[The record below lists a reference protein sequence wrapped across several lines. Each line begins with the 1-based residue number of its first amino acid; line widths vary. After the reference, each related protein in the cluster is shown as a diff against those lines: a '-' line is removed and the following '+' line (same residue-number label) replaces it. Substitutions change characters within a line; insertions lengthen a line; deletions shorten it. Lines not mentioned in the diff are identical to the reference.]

1 MWLNSLP
8 VTVFYQLMRPEP
20 KQTCHFTANHVQT
33 SLISHTDSASPVC
46 RPQARTLERNQ
57 IRTCVFG
64 EWQANVELTLL
75 HVAWW
80 QGTWRCV
87 CAIVLT
93 CRMLYVCVLKG
104 SARSVSFNYTTKPSC
119 QHVHTHRVKR
129 AWCQSMS
136 RYRWSVCGLPQRH
149 TARLCGAANDVWK
162 LARKMTFFL
171 MESMYW
177 AMLCHLFLSRSFIY
191 LLHWQHIYNTHAYW
205 NYWKDTCYLIRKIL
219 KVWR

>member
-1 MWLNSLP
+1 MPFHGKSCADKFDFTHRQCQPCVQATGPYTRTEPDQNVRVWWMAGKCWTDF
-8 VTVFYQLMRPEP
+8 VACGLMTRYM
-20 KQTCHFTANHVQT
+20 AV
-33 SLISHTDSASPVC
+33 
-46 RPQARTLERNQ
+46 
-57 IRTCVFG
+57 
-64 EWQANVELTLL
+64 
-75 HVAWW
+75 
-80 QGTWRCV
+80 CV
-87 CAIVLT
+87 CDRINM
-93 CRMLYVCVLKG
+93 CRMLYVCVPKG

-119 QHVHTHRVKR
+119 QHVHTHRAKR

-149 TARLCGAANDVWK
+149 TVRLCGAANDVWK

-191 LLHWQHIYNTHAYW
+191 LLHWQYIYITHAYW
-205 NYWKDTCYLIRKIL
+205 NYWKDTCYLIIRKIL